1 MYYLP
6 KKFIFIYKLPDY
18 HDFLTEIIRKITRK
32 CIHILHRSIMPS
44 EKEQTRHGIMHKKTL
59 SIPASPA
66 GPGIYPD
73 PPTDAAKGSLIFC
86 CHDRLFTFDS
96 DGSA

>member
-32 CIHILHRSIMPS
+32 CIHILHRSIIPS
-44 EKEQTRHGIMHKKTL
+44 EKEQTRHGIMHKKPFRYL
-59 SIPASPA
+59 HLQPVPGYIPIPRQMQR
-66 GPGIYPD
+66 
-73 PPTDAAKGSLIFC
+73 KGL
-86 CHDRLFTFDS
+86 
-96 DGSA
+96 